1 MSCAGCVNTIQKK
14 LLQTQGVKN
23 CEVNLGSEKAV
34 LEFDSKATD
43 IFKLE
48 HAIEEAGYK
57 VVYEKLTVKLEG
69 LSDSSDTESLERKLQ
84 SSLGIKKTSIN
95 YGNSQATIEYNSA
108 LLSLSDIRKIIKNL
122 GYEVI
127 SEDFTSP
134 IEEIEAKKTKQ
145 LLIIGIILSIP
156 IILFG
161 DHFGFTIL
169 SFPLSGTPESIYI
182 SFVCATIVQFYVGKR
197 FYVGAFKM
205 AKMKSANMDTLIV
218 LGTTT
223 AFVFSVYHTFPIPMM
238 ENIHYEAAAIVITF
252 ILLGKYLESK
262 TKGKASSTIKKLLEL
277 QPKIATVIKDGK
289 ETEVPIELLQLG
301 DKIIVRPGEKIPV
314 DSRVVTGISAVDE
327 SMITGESA
335 PLTKKVND
343 AVIGGTIN
351 QEGSLTLEVAK
362 VRADSFLSQVVTL
375 VEDAMGKKPP
385 LQQLVDKVAGKFAFI
400 VMGIALITFLL
411 WILIGSPGLLMD
423 AVIPTVAVLVVACPC
438 ALGLATP
445 TAIMVGM
452 GKAAQ
457 HGIIFKGGSSLES
470 LAKVNAIVFDKTGT
484 LTEGKP
490 KVIDVIVINEIPLV
504 GKENSNSQN
513 LLIELAAIAERKSE
527 HPFAHS
533 LIHHAKEL
541 GISYGEPDL
550 FTSVPGEGVK
560 ANFGDQNILVGSVK
574 MMQKEEISLEEISDQ
589 IRKFQSQGKSI
600 SLVALGKEVVGMI
613 SFLDMPKP
621 YAKNTIRLLQEK
633 NMEVI
638 MLTGDN
644 ELTSSTIARELGIKK
659 VLANLTPS
667 DKVNS
672 IKKFQTQGKIVAM
685 VGDGINDAPA
695 LSQANVGI
703 AMGSGTDIAVEAGNV
718 ILIRENL
725 ADVLAAIE
733 ISKKT
738 LKKIKE
744 NLLYAFVYNSALIP
758 IAGVGILYPS
768 LAGLAMAA
776 SSVSVVTNS
785 LALKRWKPKFM
796 KKA

>member
-621 YAKNTIRLLQEK
+621 SAKNTIRLLQEK